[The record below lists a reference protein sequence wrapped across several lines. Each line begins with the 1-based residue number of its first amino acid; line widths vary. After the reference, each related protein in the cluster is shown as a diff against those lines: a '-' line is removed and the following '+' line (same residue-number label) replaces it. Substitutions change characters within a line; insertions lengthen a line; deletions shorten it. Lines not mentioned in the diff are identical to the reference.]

1 MSDTSQKAM
10 KRLKNSTQRGFF
22 RTLREE
28 VTKVATY
35 GGNAVD
41 GLIFE
46 QRKALLKDRLV
57 GDAEFLADLNNSAEE
72 FGGIEA
78 CKQAHNELVSL
89 LEELKL

>member
-1 MSDTSQKAM
+1 MSDKDQKAL
-10 KRLKNSTQRGFF
+10 KRLKHNNRGFF

-28 VTKVATY
+28 ATKIASY

-46 QRKALLKDRLV
+46 QRKQLLKDRLV
-57 GDAEFLADLNNSAEE
+57 GDAEFLNDLTNAAEE
-72 FGGIEA
+72 FGGIEG
-78 CKQAHNELVSL
+78 CKAAHNELVTL

>member
-1 MSDTSQKAM
+1 MSDTDQKAM
-10 KRLKNSTQRGFF
+10 KRLKNCSNRGFF

-28 VTKVATY
+28 CTKFATY

-46 QRKALLKDRLV
+46 QRKALLRDRLV

-72 FGGIEA
+72 FGGIGA
-78 CKQAHNELVSL
+78 CKQAHNDLVNL

>member
-1 MSDTSQKAM
+1 MSNEDKKAM
-10 KRLKNSTQRGFF
+10 KRLKNSNRGFF

-28 VTKVATY
+28 ATKVASY

-46 QRKALLKDRLV
+46 QRKTLLKDRLV
-57 GDAEFLADLNNSAEE
+57 GDAEFLADLTSAAEE
-72 FGGIEA
+72 FGGIEG
-78 CKQAHNELVSL
+78 CKAAHNALVGL

>member
-1 MSDTSQKAM
+1 MSDTDQKAM
-10 KRLKNSTQRGFF
+10 KRLKNSNRGFF

-28 VTKVATY
+28 ITKVTTY

-57 GDAEFLADLNNSAEE
+57 GDAEFLDELRNATEE
-72 FGGIEA
+72 FGGING
-78 CKQAHNELVSL
+78 CKAAHNELVEL
-89 LEELKL
+89 MEELKL

>member
-1 MSDTSQKAM
+1 MSDTDQKAM
-10 KRLKNSTQRGFF
+10 KRLKNSNRGFF

-28 VTKVATY
+28 CTKFAAY

-46 QRKALLKDRLV
+46 QRKQLLKDRLV
-57 GDAEFLADLNNSAEE
+57 GDAEFLSDLQNAAEE
-72 FGGIEA
+72 FGGIEG
-78 CKQAHNELVSL
+78 CKAAHNELVSM

>member
-1 MSDTSQKAM
+1 MSNEDNKAM
-10 KRLKNSTQRGFF
+10 KRLKSNQRGFF

-28 VTKVATY
+28 ATKFATY

-46 QRKALLKDRLV
+46 QRKQLLKDRLV
-57 GDAEFLADLNNSAEE
+57 GDAEFLNDLNVAAEE
-72 FGGIEA
+72 FGGIA
-78 CKQAHNELVSL
+78 GCKAAHNELVTL

>member
-1 MSDTSQKAM
+1 MSYADKKAV
-10 KRLKNSTQRGFF
+10 KRLRSNNRGFF

-28 VTKVATY
+28 AVKVATY

-46 QRKALLKDRLV
+46 QRKQLLKDRLV
-57 GDAEFLADLNNSAEE
+57 GDAEFLADLTSAAEE
-72 FGGIEA
+72 FGGIEG
-78 CKQAHNELVSL
+78 CKAAHNELVSL